1 MFVLIYVLMFTLM
14 NNYIR
19 SLHAETNIGIDRI
32 KMRSKTQI
40 LLTFPFLFRRIGAY
54 EVRNFITE
62 SQV

>member
-1 MFVLIYVLMFTLM
+1 MFTLM

-40 LLTFPFLFRRIGAY
+40 LLTFLFLFRRIGAY
-54 EVRNFITE
+54 DVRNFITE